1 MQVALVGYGSAGET
15 LHARLI
21 AATSGLELAA
31 IVTRDPERHERA
43 RQAYPDAQILD
54 SAEDVWQSA
63 ASLDLV
69 VVATPNRAHA
79 ALAITALE
87 HGLGV
92 VVEKPFAVTA
102 ADARSVVALG
112 RDRDRLVT
120 VFQNRRW
127 DGDFLTIRRLIE
139 QGALGQVVRLE
150 SRFERWRPKIASGAW
165 RESGDRREGGGLL
178 LDLGS
183 HLVDQAVVLF
193 GRPRSV
199 YAEVERRREGAPVD
213 DDVFVALEHD
223 GGVRSHLWAS
233 VLAAAP
239 ASRFRVLGLEAGYVK
254 DGLDPQEQA
263 LRDGA
268 RPGDP
273 GWGREPEE
281 RWGRLVAGDSEQPIE
296 TERGAYEAFYSGVVS
311 ALRGEGPAPVD
322 PMDAVAVLEVLEA
335 AARSAETGAIVT
347 P

>member
-127 DGDFLTIRRLIE
+127 DGDFLMVRRLVE
-139 QGALGQVVRLE
+139 EDELGVVFRLE
-150 SRFERWRPKIASGAW
+150 SRMERWVPEVAAGW
-165 RESGDRREGGGLL
+165 RELADPAEGGGVLY
-178 LDLGS
+178 DLGS
-183 HLVDQAVVLF
+183 HLIDQALQLF
-193 GRPRSV
+193 GRAESV
-199 YAEVERRREGAPVD
+199 YAEIGVRRANAKID
-213 DDVFVALEHD
+213 DDDFVALTHRS
-223 GGVRSHLWAS
+223 GLHSHLWMS
-233 VLAAAP
+233 LTAP
-239 ASRFRVLGLEAGYVK
+239 QVGPRFRILGSRAAFVTSGEIP
-254 DGLDPQEQA
+254 PQPNQH
-263 LRDGA
+263 
-268 RPGDP
+268 
-273 GWGREPEE
+273 E
-281 RWGRLVAGDSEQPIE
+281 RF
-296 TERGAYEAFYSGVVS
+296 YEGVVA
-311 ALRGEGPAPVD
+311 ALRGEAPPPVD
-322 PMDAVAVLEVLEA
+322 PEDAIAGLEVIEA
-335 AARSAETGAIVT
+335 AQASAREGRVVRL
-347 P
+347 